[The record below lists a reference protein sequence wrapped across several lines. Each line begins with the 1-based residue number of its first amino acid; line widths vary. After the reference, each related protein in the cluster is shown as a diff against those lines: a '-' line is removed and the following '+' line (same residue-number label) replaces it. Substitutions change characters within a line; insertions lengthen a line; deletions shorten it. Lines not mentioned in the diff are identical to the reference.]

1 MHNNADTPNVNK
13 KIDPMDF
20 NSNQISLSSTKKH
33 TWASS

>member
-1 MHNNADTPNVNK
+1 MHNNAETPNVNK
-13 KIDPMDF
+13 KIDTMDF